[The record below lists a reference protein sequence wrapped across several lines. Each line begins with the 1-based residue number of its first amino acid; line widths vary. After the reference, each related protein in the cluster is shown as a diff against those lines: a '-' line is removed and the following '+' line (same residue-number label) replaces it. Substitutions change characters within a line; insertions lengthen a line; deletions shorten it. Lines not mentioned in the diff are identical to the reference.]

1 MTAKCTSP
9 SNQPSSSA
17 SCVLPLKIGQSLSA
31 EAESSPCFE
40 SFLDRMKVH
49 SPLEIQDRRS
59 RIKGPSLLV
68 SALGHESPQLDAY
81 LRSNRPRLF
90 KAIRLFLKWRMRPSL
105 AGTFCGTPVAPTE
118 LGGLAEESGTQM
130 NKMLLKILGFA
141 VAGLIVVAL
150 GFYFAMCHEA
160 SRKRSSRPVD
170 SLAVLGTQ

>member
-9 SNQPSSSA
+9 SNPPSSSA
-17 SCVLPLKIGQSLSA
+17 SCVLPLKIVQILSE
-31 EAESSPCFE
+31 EAESWLCLG

-141 VAGLIVVAL
+141 VAGVIVVGPCFFFPNVYQTIPQQSNPPGA
-150 GFYFAMCHEA
+150 
-160 SRKRSSRPVD
+160 
-170 SLAVLGTQ
+170 